1 MRWCLALLCSALAS
15 AGPARADSQRLALV
29 IGNATYAG
37 LPAIPACAAS
47 VSVVSAA
54 LRRAGFDVTERL
66 NPSNGRMGSAI
77 TEFGDAIA
85 RNPGA
90 IAVAYACGYAV
101 AFEGRVFL
109 LPASASLE
117 RDTDALTQGVVAR
130 LLTGT
135 VLNSD
140 ARAGLVLLDTL
151 AKPGGGGPLP
161 LSTLAQSP
169 PEGRGFAAVHSTR
182 GLPDG
187 ATPLAAAFAAGIAPR
202 DAELRALLA
211 EMRTVLGAPAGA
223 TVVVQGPTARVPLG
237 APSGVPV
244 GAAGLGVAAVPVPVA
259 PSLPASV
266 PAASDP
272 AGPELAM
279 PVPAAP
285 SPAVGAPAAAP
296 APAPST
302 PAPSTPASSTP
313 ASSTPGP
320 STPAT
325 PAPSAL
331 GLTELDR
338 RRVQLALQR
347 LGYFNGKVTGV
358 YNADSVAAIRRYQR
372 DLGFAATGK
381 LTADQAA
388 QLLADGR

>member
-1 MRWCLALLCSALAS
+1 MRRVLAVMCGVGAAWF
-15 AGPARADSQRLALV
+15 AGPARADAPPRPPRLALV

-85 RNPGA
+85 RNPGTV
-90 IAVAYACGYAV
+90 AVAYACGYAV

-140 ARAGLVLLDTL
+140 ARAGLVLLDTV
-151 AKPGGGGPLP
+151 AKPGGGPLP

-182 GLPDG
+182 SLPDG

-202 DAELRALLA
+202 NA
-211 EMRTVLGAPAGA
+211 EMRAMLEEVRTVLGTPAGA
-223 TVVVQGPTARVPLG
+223 TVVVQGPAAPVPLG
-237 APSGVPV
+237 GASSPS
-244 GAAGLGVAAVPVPVA
+244 AAAVPVPAAPNPAAPNPVA
-259 PSLPASV
+259 PAPTASALPV
-266 PAASDP
+266 PGPDAPTPLAGAPMAA
-272 AGPELAM
+272 
-279 PVPAAP
+279 PVPAA
-285 SPAVGAPAAAP
+285 
-296 APAPST
+296 T
-302 PAPSTPASSTP
+302 
-313 ASSTPGP
+313 
-320 STPAT
+320 TPAT

-347 LGYFNGKVTGV
+347 LGYFNGKVTGA